1 MNPRRS
7 ADPAPP
13 TPRRYRSTRRVQ
25 QAAQTRQDV
34 LFAAVRCFAAH
45 GWSGTTMAAIAADAD
60 VAVET
65 IYSGFGS
72 KKQLLRQAMDVAIAG
87 DTEPVPVAER
97 PEFAAMGVGTVEQR
111 IRAGM
116 RLQGAIHERSAAVW
130 LALRDAAAGDPEVAA
145 WCRDMEESRRGEL
158 GRSLEMASGRR
169 LEGDDLDVLWAFLG
183 PEVYLKLVGERGWS
197 RARYEEHM
205 TDACLKLVAAT

>member
-1 MNPRRS
+1 MNPRKS
-7 ADPAPP
+7 AEPAPP
-13 TPRRYRSTRRVQ
+13 TPRRYRSTRRLQ

-34 LFAAVRCFAAH
+34 LLAAVRCFAAN
-45 GWSGTTMAAIAADAD
+45 GWSGTTMAAIAADAG

-72 KKQLLRQAMDVAIAG
+72 KKQLLRQAMDVAIVG

-130 LALRDAAAGDPEVAA
+130 LALRDAAAGDAEVAA
-145 WCRDMEESRRGEL
+145 WCREMEDNRRGEL

-169 LEGDDLDVLWAFLG
+169 IAGDDLDVLWAFLG

-205 TDACLKLVAAT
+205 TVAGLKLVAAT